1 MVFPTQLSVLLDKKN
16 KDMKNLDNEKYS
28 LRLGTY
34 SYMGTKHS
42 PFGATVI
49 LKRPSGSTHIN
60 FDDISEAVDTIKNHL
75 AQWNTK
81 CELDSL
87 QDTYLKSPEGAWG
100 HTD

>member
-1 MVFPTQLSVLLDKKN
+1 
-16 KDMKNLDNEKYS
+16 MKNLDNEKYS

-49 LKRPSGSTHIN
+49 LKRPSGSTHMN

-87 QDTYLKSPEGAWG
+87 QDSYLKSSEGAWG